1 MLDFRIKTF
10 LCVCQTM
17 NYTQAA
23 KLLNITQPAVSQHI
37 RFLEDY
43 YQIKAF
49 RYANKKLELTAAGR
63 ILYERCKTMENDE
76 VALSAELLSSQSGI
90 RTLSLGVTM
99 TVGEYAIISPLAAY
113 QLAHPGINIRLR
125 FGNTQELLAQ
135 LTAGRIQM
143 ALVEGYF
150 PPQDYFC
157 RPYSTEPYIG
167 VCASSHVFPSGEPAT
182 FHDLLGARLLLR
194 EKGSGTR
201 EILERNLALHGRE
214 SFEKVSS
221 MAEYARAEIN
231 EIGGFYAYGRELIDG
246 DSVFDFDVTKLSV
259 FTQGIGM
266 TGIEVYDML
275 RDEYDIQIEFGDIGN
290 ILAYISIGDRI
301 RDIERLVGAL
311 EDIADRAGKDKKELY
326 CGEFIAPELVMSPRE
341 AFYAQG
347 EKLPL
352 EKTVGRVAGEMLMCY
367 PPGIPILTPGERI
380 TQEIL
385 DYIEYAREKGCSL
398 QGTQDLE
405 CREMRILTE
414 I

>member
-63 ILYERCKTMENDE
+63 ILFERCKTMENDE

-182 FHDLLGARLLLR
+182 FHDLLGERLLLR

-201 EILERNLALHGRE
+201 EILERNLALHGLKTTDFIHNMEVENMHTIIGLLTHDCGISFLYRRAVHAELEAGRLRE
-214 SFEKVSS
+214 IPLKNFSMEHDFTFIWEKDSIYT
-221 MAEYARAEIN
+221 AEYQQICQ
-231 EIGGFYAYGRELIDG
+231 EL
-246 DSVFDFDVTKLSV
+246 SS
-259 FTQGIGM
+259 
-266 TGIEVYDML
+266 
-275 RDEYDIQIEFGDIGN
+275 
-290 ILAYISIGDRI
+290 
-301 RDIERLVGAL
+301 
-311 EDIADRAGKDKKELY
+311 
-326 CGEFIAPELVMSPRE
+326 
-341 AFYAQG
+341 
-347 EKLPL
+347 
-352 EKTVGRVAGEMLMCY
+352 
-367 PPGIPILTPGERI
+367 TP
-380 TQEIL
+380 
-385 DYIEYAREKGCSL
+385 
-398 QGTQDLE
+398 
-405 CREMRILTE
+405 
-414 I
+414 

>member
-167 VCASSHVFPSGEPAT
+167 VCASSHVSPSGEPAT
-182 FHDLLGARLLLR
+182 FHDLLGERLLLR

-201 EILERNLALHGRE
+201 EILERNLALHGLKTTDFIHNMEVENMHTIIGLLTHDCGISFLYRRAVHAELEAGRLRE
-214 SFEKVSS
+214 IPLKNFSMEHDFTFIWEKDSIYT
-221 MAEYARAEIN
+221 AEYQQICE
-231 EIGGFYAYGRELIDG
+231 EL
-246 DSVFDFDVTKLSV
+246 SH
-259 FTQGIGM
+259 
-266 TGIEVYDML
+266 
-275 RDEYDIQIEFGDIGN
+275 
-290 ILAYISIGDRI
+290 
-301 RDIERLVGAL
+301 
-311 EDIADRAGKDKKELY
+311 
-326 CGEFIAPELVMSPRE
+326 AP
-341 AFYAQG
+341 
-347 EKLPL
+347 
-352 EKTVGRVAGEMLMCY
+352 
-367 PPGIPILTPGERI
+367 
-380 TQEIL
+380 
-385 DYIEYAREKGCSL
+385 
-398 QGTQDLE
+398 
-405 CREMRILTE
+405 
-414 I
+414 

>member
-43 YQIKAF
+43 YQIKVF

-182 FHDLLGARLLLR
+182 FHDLLEERLLLR

-201 EILERNLALHGRE
+201 EILERNLALHGLKTTDFIHNMEVENMHTIIGLLTHDCGISFLYRRAVQAELASGRLRE
-214 SFEKVSS
+214 ITLKNFSMEHDFTFIWEKDSIYT
-221 MAEYARAEIN
+221 AEYQQICQ
-231 EIGGFYAYGRELIDG
+231 EL
-246 DSVFDFDVTKLSV
+246 SS
-259 FTQGIGM
+259 
-266 TGIEVYDML
+266 
-275 RDEYDIQIEFGDIGN
+275 
-290 ILAYISIGDRI
+290 
-301 RDIERLVGAL
+301 
-311 EDIADRAGKDKKELY
+311 
-326 CGEFIAPELVMSPRE
+326 
-341 AFYAQG
+341 
-347 EKLPL
+347 
-352 EKTVGRVAGEMLMCY
+352 
-367 PPGIPILTPGERI
+367 TP
-380 TQEIL
+380 
-385 DYIEYAREKGCSL
+385 
-398 QGTQDLE
+398 
-405 CREMRILTE
+405 
-414 I
+414 

>member
-43 YQIKAF
+43 YQIKVF

-76 VALSAELLSSQSGI
+76 VALSAELLSSRSGI

-167 VCASSHVFPSGEPAT
+167 VCASSHFFPSGEPAT
-182 FHDLLGARLLLR
+182 FHDLLGERLLLR

-201 EILERNLALHGRE
+201 EILERNLALHGLKTTDFIHNMEVENMHTIIGLLTHDCGISFLYRRAVQAELASGRLRE
-214 SFEKVSS
+214 IPLKNFSMEHDFTFIWEKDSIYT
-221 MAEYARAEIN
+221 AEYQQICE
-231 EIGGFYAYGRELIDG
+231 EL
-246 DSVFDFDVTKLSV
+246 SH
-259 FTQGIGM
+259 
-266 TGIEVYDML
+266 
-275 RDEYDIQIEFGDIGN
+275 
-290 ILAYISIGDRI
+290 
-301 RDIERLVGAL
+301 
-311 EDIADRAGKDKKELY
+311 
-326 CGEFIAPELVMSPRE
+326 AP
-341 AFYAQG
+341 
-347 EKLPL
+347 
-352 EKTVGRVAGEMLMCY
+352 
-367 PPGIPILTPGERI
+367 
-380 TQEIL
+380 
-385 DYIEYAREKGCSL
+385 
-398 QGTQDLE
+398 
-405 CREMRILTE
+405 
-414 I
+414 

>member
-113 QLAHPGINIRLR
+113 QLAHPGINIQLR

-182 FHDLLGARLLLR
+182 FHDLLGERLLLR

-201 EILERNLALHGRE
+201 EILERNLALHGLKTTDFIHNMEVENMHTIIGLLTHDCGISFLYRRAVHAELEAGRLRE
-214 SFEKVSS
+214 IPLKNFSMEHDFTFIWEKDSIYT
-221 MAEYARAEIN
+221 AEYQQICQ
-231 EIGGFYAYGRELIDG
+231 EL
-246 DSVFDFDVTKLSV
+246 SS
-259 FTQGIGM
+259 
-266 TGIEVYDML
+266 
-275 RDEYDIQIEFGDIGN
+275 
-290 ILAYISIGDRI
+290 
-301 RDIERLVGAL
+301 
-311 EDIADRAGKDKKELY
+311 
-326 CGEFIAPELVMSPRE
+326 
-341 AFYAQG
+341 
-347 EKLPL
+347 
-352 EKTVGRVAGEMLMCY
+352 
-367 PPGIPILTPGERI
+367 TP
-380 TQEIL
+380 
-385 DYIEYAREKGCSL
+385 
-398 QGTQDLE
+398 
-405 CREMRILTE
+405 
-414 I
+414 

>member
-1 MLDFRIKTF
+1 LLDFRIKTF

-182 FHDLLGARLLLR
+182 FHDLLGERLLLR

-201 EILERNLALHGRE
+201 EILERNLALHGLKTTDFIHNMEVENMHTIIGLLTHDCGISFLYRRAVHAELEAGRLRE
-214 SFEKVSS
+214 IPLKNFSMEHDFTFIWEKDSIYT
-221 MAEYARAEIN
+221 AEYQQICQ
-231 EIGGFYAYGRELIDG
+231 EL
-246 DSVFDFDVTKLSV
+246 SS
-259 FTQGIGM
+259 
-266 TGIEVYDML
+266 
-275 RDEYDIQIEFGDIGN
+275 
-290 ILAYISIGDRI
+290 
-301 RDIERLVGAL
+301 
-311 EDIADRAGKDKKELY
+311 
-326 CGEFIAPELVMSPRE
+326 
-341 AFYAQG
+341 
-347 EKLPL
+347 
-352 EKTVGRVAGEMLMCY
+352 
-367 PPGIPILTPGERI
+367 TP
-380 TQEIL
+380 
-385 DYIEYAREKGCSL
+385 
-398 QGTQDLE
+398 
-405 CREMRILTE
+405 
-414 I
+414 

>member
-63 ILYERCKTMENDE
+63 ILFERCKTMENDE

-150 PPQDYFC
+150 PPRDYFC

-167 VCASSHVFPSGEPAT
+167 VCASNHQFKTGQPAT
-182 FHDLLGARLLLR
+182 FHDLLGERLLLR

-201 EILERNLALHGRE
+201 EILERNLALHGLKTTDFIHNMEVENMHTIIGLLTHDCGISFLYRRAVQAELASGRLRE
-214 SFEKVSS
+214 IPLKNFSMEHDFTFIWEKDSIYT
-221 MAEYARAEIN
+221 AEYQQICQ
-231 EIGGFYAYGRELIDG
+231 EL
-246 DSVFDFDVTKLSV
+246 SS
-259 FTQGIGM
+259 
-266 TGIEVYDML
+266 
-275 RDEYDIQIEFGDIGN
+275 
-290 ILAYISIGDRI
+290 
-301 RDIERLVGAL
+301 
-311 EDIADRAGKDKKELY
+311 
-326 CGEFIAPELVMSPRE
+326 
-341 AFYAQG
+341 
-347 EKLPL
+347 
-352 EKTVGRVAGEMLMCY
+352 
-367 PPGIPILTPGERI
+367 TP
-380 TQEIL
+380 
-385 DYIEYAREKGCSL
+385 
-398 QGTQDLE
+398 
-405 CREMRILTE
+405 
-414 I
+414 

>member
-63 ILYERCKTMENDE
+63 ILFERCKTMENDE

-167 VCASSHVFPSGEPAT
+167 VCASSHVFPSGNPAT
-182 FHDLLGARLLLR
+182 FHDLLGERLLLR

-201 EILERNLALHGRE
+201 EILERNLALHGLKTTDFIHNMEVENMHTIIGLLTHDCGISFLYRRAVHAELEAGRLRE
-214 SFEKVSS
+214 IPLKNFSMEHDFTFIWEKDSIYT
-221 MAEYARAEIN
+221 AEYQQICQ
-231 EIGGFYAYGRELIDG
+231 EL
-246 DSVFDFDVTKLSV
+246 SS
-259 FTQGIGM
+259 
-266 TGIEVYDML
+266 
-275 RDEYDIQIEFGDIGN
+275 
-290 ILAYISIGDRI
+290 
-301 RDIERLVGAL
+301 
-311 EDIADRAGKDKKELY
+311 
-326 CGEFIAPELVMSPRE
+326 
-341 AFYAQG
+341 
-347 EKLPL
+347 
-352 EKTVGRVAGEMLMCY
+352 
-367 PPGIPILTPGERI
+367 TP
-380 TQEIL
+380 
-385 DYIEYAREKGCSL
+385 
-398 QGTQDLE
+398 
-405 CREMRILTE
+405 
-414 I
+414 

>member
-63 ILYERCKTMENDE
+63 ILFERCKTMENDE

-182 FHDLLGARLLLR
+182 FHDLLGERLLLR

-201 EILERNLALHGRE
+201 EILERNLALHGLKTTDFIHNMEVENMHTIIGLLTYDCGISFLYRRAVHAELEAGRLRE
-214 SFEKVSS
+214 IPLKNFSMEHDFTFIWEKDSIYT
-221 MAEYARAEIN
+221 AEYQQICQ
-231 EIGGFYAYGRELIDG
+231 EL
-246 DSVFDFDVTKLSV
+246 SS
-259 FTQGIGM
+259 
-266 TGIEVYDML
+266 
-275 RDEYDIQIEFGDIGN
+275 
-290 ILAYISIGDRI
+290 
-301 RDIERLVGAL
+301 
-311 EDIADRAGKDKKELY
+311 
-326 CGEFIAPELVMSPRE
+326 
-341 AFYAQG
+341 
-347 EKLPL
+347 
-352 EKTVGRVAGEMLMCY
+352 
-367 PPGIPILTPGERI
+367 TP
-380 TQEIL
+380 
-385 DYIEYAREKGCSL
+385 
-398 QGTQDLE
+398 
-405 CREMRILTE
+405 
-414 I
+414 

>member
-63 ILYERCKTMENDE
+63 ILFERCKTMENDE

-167 VCASSHVFPSGEPAT
+167 VCASSHVFPSGEPST
-182 FHDLLGARLLLR
+182 FHDLLGERLLLR

-201 EILERNLALHGRE
+201 EILERNLALHGLKTTDFIHNMEVENMHTIIGLLTYDCGISFLYRRAVHAELEAGRLRE
-214 SFEKVSS
+214 IPLKNFSMEHDFTFIWEKDSIYT
-221 MAEYARAEIN
+221 AEYQQICQ
-231 EIGGFYAYGRELIDG
+231 EL
-246 DSVFDFDVTKLSV
+246 SS
-259 FTQGIGM
+259 
-266 TGIEVYDML
+266 
-275 RDEYDIQIEFGDIGN
+275 
-290 ILAYISIGDRI
+290 
-301 RDIERLVGAL
+301 
-311 EDIADRAGKDKKELY
+311 
-326 CGEFIAPELVMSPRE
+326 
-341 AFYAQG
+341 
-347 EKLPL
+347 
-352 EKTVGRVAGEMLMCY
+352 
-367 PPGIPILTPGERI
+367 TP
-380 TQEIL
+380 
-385 DYIEYAREKGCSL
+385 
-398 QGTQDLE
+398 
-405 CREMRILTE
+405 
-414 I
+414 

>member
-43 YQIKAF
+43 YQIKVF

-113 QLAHPGINIRLR
+113 QLAHPDINIRLR

-182 FHDLLGARLLLR
+182 FHDLLGERLLLR

-201 EILERNLALHGRE
+201 EILERNLALHGLKTTDFIHNMEVENMHTIIGLLTHDCGISFLYRRAVHAELEAGRLRE
-214 SFEKVSS
+214 IPLKNFSMEHDFTFIWEKDSIYT
-221 MAEYARAEIN
+221 AEYQQICE
-231 EIGGFYAYGRELIDG
+231 EL
-246 DSVFDFDVTKLSV
+246 SH
-259 FTQGIGM
+259 
-266 TGIEVYDML
+266 
-275 RDEYDIQIEFGDIGN
+275 
-290 ILAYISIGDRI
+290 
-301 RDIERLVGAL
+301 
-311 EDIADRAGKDKKELY
+311 
-326 CGEFIAPELVMSPRE
+326 AP
-341 AFYAQG
+341 
-347 EKLPL
+347 
-352 EKTVGRVAGEMLMCY
+352 
-367 PPGIPILTPGERI
+367 
-380 TQEIL
+380 
-385 DYIEYAREKGCSL
+385 
-398 QGTQDLE
+398 
-405 CREMRILTE
+405 
-414 I
+414 

>member
-49 RYANKKLELTAAGR
+49 HYANKKLELTAAGR

-182 FHDLLGARLLLR
+182 FHDLLGERLLLR

-201 EILERNLALHGRE
+201 EILERNLALHGLKTTDFIHNMEVENMHTIIGLLTHDCGISFLYRRAVHAELEAGRLRE
-214 SFEKVSS
+214 IPLKNFSMEHDFTFIWEKDSIYT
-221 MAEYARAEIN
+221 AEYQQICQ
-231 EIGGFYAYGRELIDG
+231 EL
-246 DSVFDFDVTKLSV
+246 SS
-259 FTQGIGM
+259 
-266 TGIEVYDML
+266 
-275 RDEYDIQIEFGDIGN
+275 
-290 ILAYISIGDRI
+290 
-301 RDIERLVGAL
+301 
-311 EDIADRAGKDKKELY
+311 
-326 CGEFIAPELVMSPRE
+326 
-341 AFYAQG
+341 
-347 EKLPL
+347 
-352 EKTVGRVAGEMLMCY
+352 
-367 PPGIPILTPGERI
+367 TP
-380 TQEIL
+380 
-385 DYIEYAREKGCSL
+385 
-398 QGTQDLE
+398 
-405 CREMRILTE
+405 
-414 I
+414 

>member
-23 KLLNITQPAVSQHI
+23 KLLNITQPAVSHHI

-63 ILYERCKTMENDE
+63 ILFERCKTMENDE

-125 FGNTQELLAQ
+125 FGNTQELLTQ

-167 VCASSHVFPSGEPAT
+167 VCASSHFFPSGEPAT
-182 FHDLLGARLLLR
+182 FHDLLGERLLLR

-201 EILERNLALHGRE
+201 EILERNLALHGLKTTDFIHNMEVENMHTIIGLLTHDCGISFLYRRAVQAELASGRLRE
-214 SFEKVSS
+214 IPLKNFSMEHDFTFIWEKDSIYT
-221 MAEYARAEIN
+221 AEYQQICQ
-231 EIGGFYAYGRELIDG
+231 EL
-246 DSVFDFDVTKLSV
+246 SS
-259 FTQGIGM
+259 
-266 TGIEVYDML
+266 
-275 RDEYDIQIEFGDIGN
+275 
-290 ILAYISIGDRI
+290 
-301 RDIERLVGAL
+301 
-311 EDIADRAGKDKKELY
+311 
-326 CGEFIAPELVMSPRE
+326 
-341 AFYAQG
+341 
-347 EKLPL
+347 
-352 EKTVGRVAGEMLMCY
+352 
-367 PPGIPILTPGERI
+367 TP
-380 TQEIL
+380 
-385 DYIEYAREKGCSL
+385 
-398 QGTQDLE
+398 
-405 CREMRILTE
+405 
-414 I
+414 

>member
-125 FGNTQELLAQ
+125 FGNTQELLAH

-167 VCASSHVFPSGEPAT
+167 VCASNHKFKTGEPAT
-182 FHDLLGARLLLR
+182 FHDLLGERLLLR

-201 EILERNLALHGRE
+201 EILERNLALHGLKTTDFIHNMEVENMHTIIGLLTHDCGISFLYRRAVQAELASGRLRE
-214 SFEKVSS
+214 IPLKNFSMEHDFTFIWEKDSIYT
-221 MAEYARAEIN
+221 AEYQQICQ
-231 EIGGFYAYGRELIDG
+231 EL
-246 DSVFDFDVTKLSV
+246 SS
-259 FTQGIGM
+259 
-266 TGIEVYDML
+266 
-275 RDEYDIQIEFGDIGN
+275 
-290 ILAYISIGDRI
+290 
-301 RDIERLVGAL
+301 
-311 EDIADRAGKDKKELY
+311 
-326 CGEFIAPELVMSPRE
+326 
-341 AFYAQG
+341 
-347 EKLPL
+347 
-352 EKTVGRVAGEMLMCY
+352 
-367 PPGIPILTPGERI
+367 TP
-380 TQEIL
+380 
-385 DYIEYAREKGCSL
+385 
-398 QGTQDLE
+398 
-405 CREMRILTE
+405 
-414 I
+414 

>member
-43 YQIKAF
+43 YQIKVF

-76 VALSAELLSSQSGI
+76 VALSAELLSSRSGI

-167 VCASSHVFPSGEPAT
+167 VCASSHFFPSGEPAT
-182 FHDLLGARLLLR
+182 FHDLLGERLLLR

-201 EILERNLALHGRE
+201 EILERNLALHGLKTTDFIHNMEVENMHTIIGLLTHDCGISFLYRRAVQAELASGRLRE
-214 SFEKVSS
+214 IPLKNFSMEHDFTFIWEKDSIYT
-221 MAEYARAEIN
+221 AEYQQICQ
-231 EIGGFYAYGRELIDG
+231 EL
-246 DSVFDFDVTKLSV
+246 SS
-259 FTQGIGM
+259 
-266 TGIEVYDML
+266 
-275 RDEYDIQIEFGDIGN
+275 
-290 ILAYISIGDRI
+290 
-301 RDIERLVGAL
+301 
-311 EDIADRAGKDKKELY
+311 
-326 CGEFIAPELVMSPRE
+326 
-341 AFYAQG
+341 
-347 EKLPL
+347 
-352 EKTVGRVAGEMLMCY
+352 
-367 PPGIPILTPGERI
+367 TP
-380 TQEIL
+380 
-385 DYIEYAREKGCSL
+385 
-398 QGTQDLE
+398 
-405 CREMRILTE
+405 
-414 I
+414 